1 MKKIFAESQARPAG
15 QVELAARVMATLHL
29 GVDEAGR
36 GCLAGPVVA
45 GAVLAEPGFDF
56 AASFPGLTDSKA
68 LSEKKRAH
76 LRQAICASSLQ
87 WSLGV
92 AWPGEI
98 DQVNIL
104 NATFRAMS
112 RAVLNLLER
121 GSPGLTPAQCTL
133 YIDGSQPI
141 LLPQWRAACG
151 RRNLEPPAQK
161 TLVKGDRLLPSI
173 SAASILA
180 KTWRDRLM
188 LALDRRYPG
197 YGFAGHK
204 GYGTGEHLEALRR
217 LGPSPQHRRTF
228 AGVLP
233 EAGGEAPRQEQF
245 ALF

>member
-1 MKKIFAESQARPAG
+1 MSVPHF
-15 QVELAARVMATLHL
+15 

-45 GAVLAEPGFDF
+45 GAVLAGPDFDF
-56 AASFPGLTDSKA
+56 AAKLPGLTDSKA
-68 LSEKKRAH
+68 LSAKKRER
-76 LRQAICASSLQ
+76 LRLDICASSLH

-98 DQVNIL
+98 DEINIL

-112 RAVLNLLER
+112 RAVISLLDR
-121 GSPGLTPAQCTL
+121 LPQKPALAECPL
-133 YIDGSQPI
+133 CIDGSQSI
-141 LLPQWRAACG
+141 LLPQWRIVCG
-151 RRNLEPPAQK
+151 RRNLELPAQK
-161 TLVKGDRLLPSI
+161 TLVKGDSLLPSI

-188 LALDRRYPG
+188 LALDRRHPG
-197 YGFAGHK
+197 YGFAAHK

-217 LGPSPQHRRTF
+217 LGPSRQHRRTF
-228 AGVLP
+228 AGVKP
-233 EAGGEAPRQEQF
+233 EDGQAAPAQEQF